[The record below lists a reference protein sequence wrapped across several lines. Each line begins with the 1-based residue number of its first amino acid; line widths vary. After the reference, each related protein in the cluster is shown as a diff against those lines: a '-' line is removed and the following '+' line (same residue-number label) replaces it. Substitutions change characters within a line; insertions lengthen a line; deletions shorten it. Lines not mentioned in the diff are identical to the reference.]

1 MLYFGSFQGVFMAKS
16 IKVLESLP
24 LSIQEMI
31 LEELSN
37 GSDLVDEEE
46 IRIDGKMYKV
56 HKEVVSLIDGLI
68 IQLEMMKSAIQGNQ
82 G

>member
-1 MLYFGSFQGVFMAKS
+1 MAKS
-16 IKVLESLP
+16 LKVLESLP

-56 HKEVVSLIDGLI
+56 HKEVVGLIDGLI